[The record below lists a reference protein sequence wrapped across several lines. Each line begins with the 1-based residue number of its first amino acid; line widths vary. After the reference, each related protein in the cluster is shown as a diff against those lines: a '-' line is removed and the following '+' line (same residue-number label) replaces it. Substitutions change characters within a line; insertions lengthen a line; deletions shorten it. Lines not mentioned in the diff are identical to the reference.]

1 MEENRGPD
9 IRLTTHSSVGL
20 LVLPLKVSTLN
31 WVLPLSQEGVSFKR
45 CHPPRC
51 KTGVLHRD
59 ADSHPGTRLQRSK
72 LQMNLQPLGMGQVK
86 NSCFQSHL
94 YAHLW

>member
-9 IRLTTHSSVGL
+9 IRLTAHSSVGL
-20 LVLPLKVSTLN
+20 LVLPLKVSALN

-72 LQMNLQPLGMGQVK
+72 LQMNLQPLAMGQVK